1 MEFDLGLFPNTL
13 PVTNRQPVKF
23 KCKQCAA
30 CCKNVRNSISLEPL
44 DAYNI
49 IREYRKRGCTDD
61 ALDILSRIA
70 TVMRVAEGVNFDVFV
85 LNTID
90 DTGVCCML
98 KDNRCSINEARPR
111 TCKIYPFTVD
121 PCESERRLKWF
132 ICTEQE
138 HHFGEG
144 IVTARDWQ
152 RRNVSKE
159 EEEFLYEECRVL
171 SKIGK
176 LLENITE
183 ENQKKAAE
191 LSLAL
196 RYIAYDFDQP
206 FLPQFKNNMDFLQAH
221 LRQLQKR

>member
-1 MEFDLGLFPNTL
+1 MEFDLGLYPNTL
-13 PVTNRQPVKF
+13 PITNRQPIKF

-44 DAYNI
+44 DVYNI

-61 ALDILSRIA
+61 TLDILSRIA

-98 KDNRCSINEARPR
+98 KDNRCSIYEARPR

-176 LLENITE
+176 LLENVPE

>member
-1 MEFDLGLFPNTL
+1 MNIKPLTKEQQCFAEENHHLVYAFLNSKRLPESLYYDVVIFAYLCAVQEYCETPDLHRYKFSSLAWKKMQSAVADYQRYL
-13 PVTNRQPVKF
+13 QCQRRAIPV
-23 KCKQCAA
+23 
-30 CCKNVRNSISLEPL
+30 ISLDEL
-44 DAYNI
+44 ISNQEEL
-49 IREYRKRGCTDD
+49 RWE
-61 ALDILSRIA
+61 
-70 TVMRVAEGVNFDVFV
+70 E
-85 LNTID
+85 TI
-90 DTGVCCML
+90 
-98 KDNRCSINEARPR
+98 SR

-159 EEEFLYEECRVL
+159 EEEFLYEECRML

-176 LLENITE
+176 LLENVPE